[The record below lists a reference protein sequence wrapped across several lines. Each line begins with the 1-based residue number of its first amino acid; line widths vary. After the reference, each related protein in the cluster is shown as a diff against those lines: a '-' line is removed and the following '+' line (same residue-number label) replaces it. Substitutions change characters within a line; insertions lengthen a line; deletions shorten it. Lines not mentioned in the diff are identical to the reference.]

1 MTRLEVKSKT
11 WLEANGKFIIGEGGI
26 ALLEAIERLGSI
38 QLAAKHLGWSYRHTW
53 GYLKNMERNSG
64 MQFIVARHGGT
75 ARGGTELTPEGVKLL
90 REYRRFQK
98 ELRTTVKKRSR
109 LLFSY

>member
-1 MTRLEVKSKT
+1 MRLEVKSKT

-26 ALLEAIERLGSI
+26 ALLEAIEKFGSI
-38 QLAAKHLGWSYRHTW
+38 QLAAKHLGWSYRHAW

-64 MQFIVARHGGT
+64 RQFIVARHGGT
-75 ARGGTELTPEGVKLL
+75 ARGGTELTPEGRKL
-90 REYRRFQK
+90 RRDYRRLQK
-98 ELRTTVKKRSR
+98 ELRTTVRKRSR

>member
-1 MTRLEVKSKT
+1 MRLQVKSKF

-26 ALLEAIERLGSI
+26 GLLEAIANFGSI
-38 QLAAKHLGWSYRHTW
+38 QLAARHLGWSYRHTW
-53 GYLKNMERNSG
+53 GYLKNMERNADV
-64 MQFIVARHGGT
+64 QFVIARHGGT
-75 ARGGTELTPEGVKLL
+75 ARGGTQLTPEGVKLL
-90 REYRRFQK
+90 REYKRFQK

>member
-1 MTRLEVKSKT
+1 MRIQVRSKT

-26 ALLEAIERLGSI
+26 ALLEAIDRLGSI

-53 GYLKNMERNSG
+53 GYLKNMERNAG
-64 MQFIVARHGGT
+64 VQFIVARHGGT
-75 ARGGTELTPEGVKLL
+75 ARGGTKLTPEGRKL
-90 REYRRFQK
+90 RRDYRRFQK

-109 LLFSY
+109 FLFSY

>member
-1 MTRLEVKSKT
+1 MRLEVKSKT

-26 ALLEAIERLGSI
+26 ALLEAIEKFGSI

-64 MQFIVARHGGT
+64 RQFIVARHGGT
-75 ARGGTELTPEGVKLL
+75 AHGGTELTPEGRALL
-90 REYRRFQK
+90 RDYKRLQRDV
-98 ELRTTVKKRSR
+98 RAAVRKKSQ